1 MNNQEFHIKSYCRI
15 TNEKMICDGNLILK
29 RNPDESNAEFLKEIY
44 RKSEANYPKFF
55 KMDLL
60 CKSAFLAAEFI
71 SKKEN
76 LFETNT
82 ALILSNKGSSQDS
95 DEKHAQAIYDENFA
109 ASPAVFVYTLPNIA
123 LGEISIRHQ
132 LFSENL
138 FLIFDKF
145 SPETLVPYS
154 EQILNENNAEKV
166 LAGWVEADENNLDV
180 FIYLIEK
187 ELDTKEI
194 TKHTIENIT
203 NLYLKK

>member
-1 MNNQEFHIKSYCRI
+1 MQMNYIKSWCRI
-15 TNEKMICDGNLILK
+15 TNVKISCDNQIVLQK
-29 RNPDESNAEFLKEIY
+29 SADENIAEFLKNIY
-44 RKSEANYPKFF
+44 RKSETNYPKFF

-60 CKSAFLAAEFI
+60 CKSAFLAVEFI
-71 SKKEN
+71 SKKET

-82 ALILSNKGSSQDS
+82 ALLLSNRSSSMDS
-95 DEKHAQAIYDENFA
+95 DEKHAQTIYNKEAA

-145 SPETLVPYS
+145 SPETLVPYA
-154 EQILNENNAEKV
+154 EQILNENKAEKV
-166 LAGWVEADENNLDV
+166 LAGWVEAEENQLDV
-180 FIYLIEK
+180 FIYLIENK
-187 ELDTKEI
+187 GN
-194 TKHTIENIT
+194 TKHTIENVQ

>member
-1 MNNQEFHIKSYCRI
+1 MLTRTIYNIKSYCRI
-15 TNEKMICDGNLILK
+15 TNEKIICDDEIILQK
-29 RNPDESNAEFLKEIY
+29 GADESIADFLKEIY

-82 ALILSNKGSSQDS
+82 ALLLSNRSSSIAS
-95 DEKHAQAIYDENFA
+95 DEKHAQAIYDIEAA
-109 ASPAVFVYTLPNIA
+109 ASPAIFVYTLPNIA

-145 SPETLVPYS
+145 SPQTLVPYT
-154 EQILNENNAEKV
+154 EQMLNEGKAEKA
-166 LAGWVEADENNLDV
+166 LAGWVEADENQLDI
-180 FIYLIEK
+180 FIYLVEN
-187 ELDTKEI
+187 EGN
-194 TKHTIENIT
+194 TKHTIKNVR

>member
-1 MNNQEFHIKSYCRI
+1 MTNNYHIKSWCHI
-15 TNEKMICDGNLILK
+15 TNKKIVCDGELILHK
-29 RNPDESNAEFLKEIY
+29 NPDENISDFMKDIY

-60 CKSAFLAAEFI
+60 CKASFLAAEFI
-71 SKKEN
+71 SKKVN

-82 ALILSNKGSSQDS
+82 ALLLSNRNSSWVS
-95 DEKHAQAIYDENFA
+95 DEKHALSIYGEEPTP
-109 ASPAVFVYTLPNIA
+109 SPAVFVYTLPNIT

-132 LFSENL
+132 LLSENL

-145 SPETLVPYS
+145 SPEFLVPYA
-154 EQILNENNAEKV
+154 EQILRENNAEKI
-166 LAGWVEADENNLDV
+166 LSGWVEADKNNLDI

-187 ELDTKEI
+187 EGD
-194 TKHTIENIT
+194 TKHTIENVT

>member
-1 MNNQEFHIKSYCRI
+1 MSQKTYIKSYCRT
-15 TNEKMICDGNLILK
+15 TNEEMICDGNLILQK
-29 RNPDESNAEFLKEIY
+29 TPDENIADFLKEIY
-44 RKSEANYPKFF
+44 RKSEAAYPKFF

-76 LFETNT
+76 LLGTNT
-82 ALILSNKGSSQDS
+82 ALVFANRSSSMAS
-95 DEKHAQAIYDENFA
+95 DEKHAQAIYDA
-109 ASPAVFVYTLPNIA
+109 DATTSPAVFVYTLPNIA

-145 SPETLVPYS
+145 SPETLVPYA
-154 EQILNENNAEKV
+154 EQILNENKAEKV
-166 LAGWVEADENNLDV
+166 LAGWVEADENQLDV

-187 ELDTKEI
+187 EGN
-194 TKHTIENIT
+194 TKHTIENVR

>member
-1 MNNQEFHIKSYCRI
+1 MNKDYHIKSWCRI
-15 TNEKMICDGNLILK
+15 TNDKIVCDDELILHK
-29 RNPDESNAEFLKEIY
+29 NPDENISDFLKDLY

-60 CKSAFLAAEFI
+60 CKASFLAAEFI

-82 ALILSNKGSSQDS
+82 ALVLSNQSSSWVS
-95 DEKHAQAIYDENFA
+95 DEKHALSIYGEELTP
-109 ASPAVFVYTLPNIA
+109 SPAVFVYTLPNII

-132 LFSENL
+132 LLSENL

-145 SPETLVPYS
+145 SPEFLVPYA

-166 LAGWVEADENNLDV
+166 LAGWTEVRENNLDL
-180 FIYLIEK
+180 FLYLIDK
-187 ELDTKEI
+187 EGS
-194 TKHTIENIT
+194 TKHTIENVT

>member
-1 MNNQEFHIKSYCRI
+1 MQMNYIKSWCRI
-15 TNEKMICDGNLILK
+15 TNEKISCDDQIILQK
-29 RNPDESNAEFLKEIY
+29 SPDESIADFLKGIY

-76 LFETNT
+76 LWETNT
-82 ALILSNKGSSQDS
+82 ALLLSNCSSSMAS
-95 DEKHAQAIYDENFA
+95 DEKHAQAIYGEEAA

-145 SPETLVPYS
+145 SPETLVPYA
-154 EQILNENNAEKV
+154 EQTLDENKAEKV
-166 LAGWVEADENNLDV
+166 LAGWVEADENQLDV
-180 FIYLIEK
+180 FIYLIDIEGN
-187 ELDTKEI
+187 
-194 TKHTIENIT
+194 TKHTIENVQ

>member
-1 MNNQEFHIKSYCRI
+1 MNKSHQIKSYCRI
-15 TNEKMICDGNLILK
+15 INEKMIWDGNIILQ

-44 RKSEANYPKFF
+44 RKAEANYPKFF

-60 CKSAFLAAEFI
+60 CKSTFLATEFI

-76 LFETNT
+76 LFETDT

-95 DEKHAQAIYDENFA
+95 DQKHAQAIYGAESV

-123 LGEISIRHQ
+123 LGEISIRHK
-132 LFSENL
+132 LYSENL

-145 SPETLVPYS
+145 SSETLVPYT
-154 EQILNENNAEKV
+154 EQILNENRAEKV
-166 LAGWVEADENNLDV
+166 LAGWVEADESNLDI

-187 ELDTKEI
+187 ELDTKEN
-194 TKHTIENIT
+194 TKHTIENVR

>member
-1 MNNQEFHIKSYCRI
+1 MTQYHNIKSWCRI
-15 TNEKMICDGNLILK
+15 TNDKIVCDGELILHK
-29 RNPDESNAEFLKEIY
+29 NPEENISDFLKNIY

-60 CKSAFLAAEFI
+60 CKASFLAAESI
-71 SKKEN
+71 SKKVN

-82 ALILSNKGSSQDS
+82 ALILSNKSSSWAS
-95 DEKHAQAIYDENFA
+95 DEKHVQSIYGQEST
-109 ASPAVFVYTLPNIA
+109 ASPAVFVYTLPNIT
-123 LGEISIRHQ
+123 LGEISIRHK

-154 EQILNENNAEKV
+154 EQLFNEKNAEKV
-166 LAGWVEADENNLDV
+166 MAGWVEADKNNLDI

-187 ELDTKEI
+187 EGD
-194 TKHTIENIT
+194 TKHTIENVT
-203 NLYLKK
+203 NLYKTK

>member
-1 MNNQEFHIKSYCRI
+1 MNKSHQIKSYCRI
-15 TNEKMICDGNLILK
+15 INEKMIGDGNIILQ
-29 RNPDESNAEFLKEIY
+29 RNPDGSNAEFLKEIY
-44 RKSEANYPKFF
+44 RKAEANYPKFF

-76 LFETNT
+76 LWETNT
-82 ALILSNKGSSQDS
+82 ALLLSNRSSSMAS
-95 DEKHAQAIYDENFA
+95 DEKHAQAIYGAESV
-109 ASPAVFVYTLPNIA
+109 ASPAVFVYTLPNLV

-145 SPETLVPYS
+145 SPETLVPYA
-154 EQILNENNAEKV
+154 EQILNENKAEKV

-187 ELDTKEI
+187 ELDTKEN
-194 TKHTIENIT
+194 TKHTIENVR

>member
-1 MNNQEFHIKSYCRI
+1 MTKIYNIKSFCRI
-15 TNEKMICDGNLILK
+15 TNEKIICDGEIILQK
-29 RNPDESNAEFLKEIY
+29 KPDESVSDFLKNIY
-44 RKSEANYPKFF
+44 RKSETNYPKFF

-60 CKSAFLAAEFI
+60 CKAAFLAAEFI

-82 ALILSNKGSSQDS
+82 ALLLSNRGSSWAS
-95 DEKHAQAIYDENFA
+95 DKKHAQPIYKEEPA

-145 SPETLVPYS
+145 SPENLVPYS
-154 EQILNENNAEKV
+154 EQLLMEDKAEKV

-180 FIYLIEK
+180 FIYLVDNK
-187 ELDTKEI
+187 GN

-203 NLYLKK
+203 NLYKIK

>member
-1 MNNQEFHIKSYCRI
+1 MNFIKSWCRI
-15 TNEKMICDGNLILK
+15 TNVKISCDDQIVLQK
-29 RNPDESNAEFLKEIY
+29 SADESIAEFLKNIY
-44 RKSEANYPKFF
+44 RKSETNYPKFF

-60 CKSAFLAAEFI
+60 CKSAFLAVEFI
-71 SKKEN
+71 SKKEK
-76 LFETNT
+76 LGETNT
-82 ALILSNKGSSQDS
+82 ALLLSNRSSSIDS
-95 DEKHAQAIYDENFA
+95 DEKHAQTIYDEEAA

-154 EQILNENNAEKV
+154 EQILNENKAEKV
-166 LAGWVEADENNLDV
+166 LAGWVEAEENQLDV
-180 FIYLIEK
+180 FIYLIENK
-187 ELDTKEI
+187 GN
-194 TKHTIENIT
+194 TKHTIENVQ